1 MARTAPRRIKQQVA
15 RAARALPSSRRLT
28 RAQKVGLGGL
38 ATLAAVTA
46 LGVVA
51 GVLLNRLI
59 SFDEVI
65 DAGGEWDEGGGV
77 RTRWY

>member
-1 MARTAPRRIKQQVA
+1 MPRTASRQIKRQVR
-15 RAARALPSSRRLT
+15 RAARALPHSRRLT

-38 ATLAAVTA
+38 ATLTAVTA
-46 LGVVA
+46 LGVLA

-59 SFDEVI
+59 NFDEVI